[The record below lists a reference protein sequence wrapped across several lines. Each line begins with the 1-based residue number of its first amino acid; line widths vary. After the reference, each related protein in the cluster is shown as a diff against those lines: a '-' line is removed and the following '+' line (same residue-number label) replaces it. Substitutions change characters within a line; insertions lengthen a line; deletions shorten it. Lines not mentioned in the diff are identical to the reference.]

1 MGVQL
6 LLMETLEE
14 LDNCEFEKFKWFLST
29 ELMNGC
35 KPIPKSY
42 LEGKPRTETVSKMA
56 QMYDDDSAVNLTLEI
71 LRRMNMNNTAQKLK
85 NTHTGGTTAA
95 SSTSSSA
102 SAPAVAPTTISAQQ
116 GGVVIAPTVSG
127 STAGSWNITINKA

>member
-1 MGVQL
+1 MGVEL

-14 LDNCEFEKFKWFLST
+14 LSKCDFEKFKWLLST
-29 ELMNGC
+29 DVMDGC
-35 KPIPKSY
+35 KPIPKSH
-42 LEGKPRTETVSKMA
+42 LEDAPRTETVSKMA
-56 QMYDDDSAVNLTLEI
+56 QKYDDDLAVNLTIEI
-71 LRRMNMNNTAQKLK
+71 LRKMNMNNTAQKLK
-85 NTHTGGTTAA
+85 NTHTGGKTAA

-102 SAPAVAPTTISAQQ
+102 SAPAVAPATISAQQ